1 VPFTGISLG
10 YLAPG
15 GSWQNVTGLT
25 TDNGR
30 VIYSFGEVLLAN
42 GVWHF
47 QARVPAQS
55 PLPAN
60 PATPDGSW
68 YSQDYTVTTAWQDVT
83 FPTVCLVNV
92 APNPVGVGQTAF
104 VNIFMSVPI
113 IGATMSIGGT
123 AGNHYKDM
131 YVDIT
136 SPTGAKTTY
145 GPFVSDPTGG
155 FWMSYTPQTAGNY
168 TAQGRYLGQNTDE
181 STGLR
186 MTSAS
191 SFGGSS
197 GQYLLTYL
205 ASESDILTFTVQDE
219 PVLGWI
225 QPPLPTEYWTR
236 PITATNWDWGSQVG
250 SNWWGLN
257 SPSFASAGGYDASG
271 NVQPYGKAPNSAHIM
286 WTKSTTLGGQP
297 GGTIVS
303 DQEGQFTSTSILK
316 QAWQPISMY
325 GIVFYQTYEST
336 GAIGDGIDTPKP
348 QTWKAVD
355 IRTGELVWEKQ
366 RGITGSETL
375 RGCEVQKFHSVQEYG
390 SWGAVWSTGSGSMA
404 YLYDPWTGEHLANVT
419 NASWG
424 SAMVDT
430 NADDYRELGGLLRW
444 YVTGGMLTCWNSTRI
459 FSNGASGQRNWTQG
473 YEWQVPMS
481 DYPAGMPTG
490 IRTTGLDTLLLYSM
504 PNYLGGYSYQSAGY
518 MTVAGVD
525 AHNGDLL
532 WGPVN
537 RTLPQYRDVAMY
549 GSRDGAFVLID
560 KDQQDIYCYSL
571 DDGSLMWGPVR
582 Y

>member
-1 VPFTGISLG
+1 VTKYRRKRKMSKNNSAIAIALVLIFAVSLVAIPLANAQTWSVYITASASAGTVTIEVRLGNSRQQVPFTGISLG

-197 GQYLLTYL
+197 GQYLLTYA

-219 PVLGWI
+219 PVLGWQ
-225 QPPLPTEYWTR
+225 QPPLPTEYWSR
-236 PITATNWDWGSQVG
+236 PITATNWDWGSQEG

-257 SPSFASAGGYDASG
+257 SPSFSNTGGYDASG
-271 NVQPYGKAPNSAHIM
+271 NVQLYGKAPNSAHIM
-286 WTKSTTLGGQP
+286 WTKSTGPGGQP
-297 GGTIVS
+297 GGSITS
-303 DQEGQFTSTSILK
+303 DQEGQFTSTSITRNH
-316 QAWQPISMY
+316 WNPIIIY
-325 GIVFYQTYEST
+325 GILFGDKYPGVSSSSGLEKDNRWW
-336 GAIGDGIDTPKP
+336 AI
-348 QTWKAVD
+348 D
-355 IRTGELVWEKQ
+355 IGK
-366 RGITGSETL
+366 ETV
-375 RGCEVQKFHSVQEYG
+375 G
-390 SWGAVWSTGSGSMA
+390 
-404 YLYDPWTGEHLANVT
+404 
-419 NASWG
+419 
-424 SAMVDT
+424 
-430 NADDYRELGGLLRW
+430 
-444 YVTGGMLTCWNSTRI
+444 
-459 FSNGASGQRNWTQG
+459 
-473 YEWQVPMS
+473 
-481 DYPAGMPTG
+481 
-490 IRTTGLDTLLLYSM
+490 
-504 PNYLGGYSYQSAGY
+504 
-518 MTVAGVD
+518 
-525 AHNGDLL
+525 
-532 WGPVN
+532 
-537 RTLPQYRDVAMY
+537 
-549 GSRDGAFVLID
+549 
-560 KDQQDIYCYSL
+560 
-571 DDGSLMWGPVR
+571 
-582 Y
+582 